1 MQGMLEAPSPFAKTN
16 IIGGRMTL
24 RKRWRL
30 IVAAMFQQWHQRTC
44 GECGSRWMAVG
55 PLHPEL
61 IHICDAC
68 ELKELERFQAFAER
82 EWHQQSKGVF

>member
-1 MQGMLEAPSPFAKTN
+1 MS
-16 IIGGRMTL
+16 IV
-24 RKRWRL
+24 KRLKVMWY
-30 IVAAMFQQWHQRTC
+30 AASQEWHTKTC
-44 GECGSRWMAVG
+44 GECGETWMAVG

-68 ELKELERFQAFAER
+68 EMKELERFQAFAER